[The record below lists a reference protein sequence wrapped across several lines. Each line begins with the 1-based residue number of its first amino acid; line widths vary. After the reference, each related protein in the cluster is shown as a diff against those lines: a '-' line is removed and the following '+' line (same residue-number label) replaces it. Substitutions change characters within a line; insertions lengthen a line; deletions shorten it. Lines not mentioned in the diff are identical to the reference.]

1 MAEQTR
7 DFLVELGTEELPPKA
22 LKSLLKSFAGTLQ
35 QELEAAGLA
44 FDKKACE
51 FFAAPRRLSAR
62 IVGLAEKQ
70 ADRVIEK
77 QGPFVAQAYKDNGEP
92 TPAAAG
98 FAKSNGVELA
108 DLVKVDTDKGERL
121 VFRANEPGKL
131 AVELLPAMVEKAL
144 GELPIP
150 KRMRWGASRAEF
162 VRPVHWLVMLY
173 GEQVVDAE
181 ILGLKAGRES
191 RGHRFHAPQAFVI
204 DSPATYQAQL
214 RERFVEA
221 CFKMRRD
228 KITAQ
233 VKAQAEQLGG
243 TAVIERDLLDEVTAL
258 VEWPVALAGKFEE
271 RFLSVPQEAL
281 ISSMSEH
288 QKYFHVVDG
297 AGKLL
302 PHFITVAN
310 IESTNP
316 QAIIDGNERV
326 IRPRLSDA
334 AFFYH
339 SDLKTPLIDNQARL
353 KTIVFQASLGTLF
366 DKTERVTALAEAI
379 AAKLGNDP
387 ALAARAA
394 QLAKCDLVSN
404 MVNEFDN
411 MQGIAGRYYALA
423 NGENAEVAEAIAEQY
438 LPRFAG
444 DSVPETGAGIAI
456 ALADRLDS
464 IVGIIGIGHI
474 PTGSKDPFALRRASI
489 GVLNIIL
496 KRGLDLDLAELVEQA
511 VGLLGEKLS
520 NNDVRANVLDYMLER
535 LRGIYADEA
544 IATETFNAVQAK
556 QLTRP
561 LDIHARI
568 QAVQHFVSLP
578 EAVALAAANKRVS
591 NILTKAGDVAGDV
604 DAALLQEAA
613 EKALA
618 EQVAAKAAAVAPLY
632 AAGNYTEVLASLAS
646 LRAPVDAFF
655 DGVMVMADDEALKNN
670 RLRLLAQL
678 RGLFLQVADISQ
690 LVAEKK

>member
-1 MAEQTR
+1 MADVR

-35 QELEAAGLA
+35 QELESAGLA

-62 IVGLAEKQ
+62 IVGLVEKQ

-108 DLVKVDTDKGERL
+108 DLIKVDTDKGERL

-144 GELPIP
+144 NELPIP

-173 GEQVVDAE
+173 GNDVVEAE
-181 ILGLKAGRES
+181 ILGLQAGRES
-191 RGHRFHAPQAFVI
+191 RGHRFHAPEAFAI
-204 DSPATYQAQL
+204 DSPASYQAQL
-214 RERFVEA
+214 RERYVEA
-221 CFKMRRD
+221 CFKLRRD

-233 VKAQAEQLGG
+233 VNAVAEQLGG
-243 TAVIERDLLDEVTAL
+243 KAVIERDLLDEVTAL

-288 QKYFHVVDG
+288 QKYFHVVDSK
-297 AGKLL
+297 GKLL

-310 IESTNP
+310 IESKNP
-316 QAIIDGNERV
+316 QAIVDGNERV

-334 AFFYH
+334 AFFYTT
-339 SDLKTPLIDNQARL
+339 DLKTQLIDNQARL

-379 AAKLGNDP
+379 AGKLGNDP

-404 MVNEFDN
+404 MVNEFDT

-423 NGENAEVAEAIAEQY
+423 NGEQPEVAEAIAEQY

-444 DSVPETGAGIAI
+444 DEVPATGAGIAL

-464 IVGIIGIGHI
+464 IVGIIGIGQI

-496 KRGLDLDLAELVEQA
+496 KRGLDLDLAELVAQSVA
-511 VGLLGEKLS
+511 AFGDKLT
-520 NNDVRANVLDYMLER
+520 NKDVQANVLDYMLER

-568 QAVQHFVSLP
+568 QAVQHFVSLD

-591 NILTKAGDVAGDV
+591 NILTKAGEVAGEV

-613 EKALA
+613 EQELA
-618 EQVAAKAAAVAPLY
+618 AQVAAKAAAVAPLY

-670 RLRLLAQL
+670 RLCLLAQL
-678 RGLFLQVADISQ
+678 QSLFLQVADISQ